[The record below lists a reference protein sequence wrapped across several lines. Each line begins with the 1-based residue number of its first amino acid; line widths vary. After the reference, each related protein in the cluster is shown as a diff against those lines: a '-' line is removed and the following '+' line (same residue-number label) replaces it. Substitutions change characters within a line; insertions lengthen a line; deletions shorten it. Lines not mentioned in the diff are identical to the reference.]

1 MGAGVEGPAA
11 LALMAMVTPGL
22 GGLLLLRRD
31 GFRPRLALLTGWSA
45 AAILAAVLSGG
56 LNGPLAAFVFM
67 PMIAGLALGGVRLAQ
82 MGTLGTGLA
91 AAGGLAAALIG
102 APAVDNAVLAALTG
116 VMSALAAA
124 LALRLSFHARQ
135 TRLDRAEAAMA
146 RSEAILTG
154 QPGLTLVL
162 SSSGRVM
169 AAYGAPPPG
178 LTAEILFDQGL
189 IAAVHGPDRPAVLS
203 GLDKALNG
211 LDAQTR
217 FAPREALD
225 RRVMLALKRLAD
237 GRVIGQMHD
246 ATAQYAREA
255 ALDAARGEAEARDKG
270 KTRFLASMSH
280 ELRTPLNAVVGFSDI
295 MRQALFGPLPPKYA
309 DYAVS
314 IHEAGGHLLAVINDV
329 LDVSKIEADRYE
341 LALERFDARDAV
353 SEAVAMVRLNA
364 DEKGVILNSVLPPEA
379 LTVMADRRA
388 LKQITL
394 NLLANAVKFT
404 PAGGSV
410 TLTADGVGPYLE
422 IVVADTGVGIAAGGP
437 GAAGPSFRTGG
448 RRGPEED
455 GRRPGPG
462 PGALPDRTARRPAD
476 GGQHPGRGLGLHRA
490 HAGGGAGAACRG
502 RTRGLNPVPILPR
515 SAASGEGDHP
525 QDGGG
530 GDSGLRRLR
539 LAPSTASRSPSPVS
553 LRSRGRMGEPRKN
566 ARPGDRS
573 GRFRS

>member
-1 MGAGVEGPAA
+1 MTSPTAPSSEPEAGAAVTGAPPPLAMWHAGWATACAVLALGGRFVGAGVEGPAA
-11 LALMAMVTPGL
+11 LALMAMVAPGL

-116 VMSALAAA
+116 VMSALSAS
-124 LALRLSFHARQ
+124 LALRLSFSARQ

-162 SSSGRVM
+162 TPSGRVM

-211 LDAQTR
+211 LDAQAR

-225 RRVMLALKRLAD
+225 RRVMLALKRLED
-237 GRVIGQMHD
+237 GRLIGQMHD

-364 DEKGVILNSVLPPEA
+364 DEKGVVLNSVLPPEA
-379 LTVMADRRA
+379 LTIMADRRA

-422 IVVADTGVGIAAGGP
+422 IVVADTGVGIAAEDLGRLGRP
-437 GAAGPSFRTGG
+437 FEQAG
-448 RRGPEED
+448 D
-455 GRRPGPG
+455 
-462 PGALPDRTARRPAD
+462 A
-476 GGQHPGRGLGLHRA
+476 GQKKMGTGLGLALVRSLTELH
-490 HAGGGAGAACRG
+490 GGRLMVDS
-502 RTRGLNPVPILPR
+502 TL
-515 SAASGEGDHP
+515 GEGSAFTVRMP
-525 QDGGG
+525 VVE
-530 GDSGLRRLR
+530 
-539 LAPSTASRSPSPVS
+539 LAPPVA
-553 LRSRGRMGEPRKN
+553 GEPVV
-566 ARPGDRS
+566 
-573 GRFRS
+573 